1 MIISGTVAGQPPFTI
16 STGQL
21 PSGMGG
27 LGFDFGAFL
36 QSITVPAFDL
46 VKTIVAPPTQVIRN
60 ADGSTVTVRTPQTV
74 QTGSGP
80 TTAQSVGQAA
90 SNIALGGIS
99 TQTLLIG
106 GGILLGAIMLMNQGR
121 R

>member
-1 MIISGTVAGQPPFTI
+1 MIIAGTIQGQPQFTI
-16 STGQL
+16 ATA
-21 PSGMGG
+21 GMRGMRG
-27 LGFDFGAFL
+27 LGDFDWGAFV

-60 ADGSTVTVRTPQTV
+60 ADGSTTTIRTPQTV

-90 SNIALGGIS
+90 SNIAMGGIS

-106 GGILLGAIMLMNQGR
+106 GGVLLAAIMMMNMGR